1 MDDHRG
7 GDHLHHHPY
16 LREGGNR
23 SVLVGEDGMLECE
36 CLLVVVQHR
45 VKSVRD
51 VPVEAFLPEGV

>member
-16 LREGGNR
+16 LREGNR